1 MLSASDSRRLDG
13 APGPA
18 DAAADDTAGL
28 VRVRRRYWGRYVA
41 SVAIIAALAYIAAA
55 FARGQI
61 EWRVVGQF
69 LTAHSILTGL
79 ANTIVMTVLAMT
91 LGIVLG

>member
-1 MLSASDSRRLDG
+1 ASDSSRLDR
-13 APGPA
+13 ASVPTGP
-18 DAAADDTAGL
+18 AADDTAGL

-41 SVAIIAALAYIAAA
+41 SIAIIAALAYVVAA

-69 LTAHSILTGL
+69 LTVHSILTGL
-79 ANTIVMTVLAMT
+79 GNT
-91 LGIVLG
+91 